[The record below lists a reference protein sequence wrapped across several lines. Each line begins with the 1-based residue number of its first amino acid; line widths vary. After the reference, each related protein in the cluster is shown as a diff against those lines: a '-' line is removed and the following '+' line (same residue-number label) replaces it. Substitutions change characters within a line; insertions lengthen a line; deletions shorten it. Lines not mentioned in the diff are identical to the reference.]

1 MDGKRLATAPR
12 WFFELEAL
20 DDSPTVLRAVAICN
34 GTVYKSKEQ
43 RLGHQPDRQM
53 VAAALC
59 LHSLLT
65 RLVKLM
71 YNQRAQAYEVI
82 RQRSGVRGDVLAALG
97 RIDYWLTRY
106 GRRMDWNHVQL
117 STQWRIF
124 CFDLRCRLC
133 DLMDIAPAAAS
144 LFHDNYQAKYDII
157 ETLSTCNIDVDDL
170 AGMIPEAAPAQQLC
184 LF

>member
-1 MDGKRLATAPR
+1 MEGKRLAAAPR
-12 WFFELEAL
+12 WYFELEAL
-20 DDSPTVLRAVAICN
+20 DDSPTVLRAVAVCN
-34 GTVYKSKEQ
+34 GTTYKSKEQ
-43 RLGHQPDRQM
+43 RLGQQPM

-71 YNQRAQAYEVI
+71 YDQRAHAYEVI
-82 RQRSGVRGDVLAALG
+82 RQRAGVRGDVLAALG
-97 RIDYWLTRY
+97 RVDYWLTRY

-124 CFDLRCRLC
+124 CYDLRCRLC
-133 DLMDIAPAAAS
+133 DLMDIAPGSAS
-144 LFHDNYQAKYDII
+144 PFHHNYQAKFDLI
-157 ETLSTCNIDVDDL
+157 ETLSTCNIDVDGL
-170 AGMIPEAAPAQQLC
+170 ADMIPEVLPAHQLC